1 MGITVG
7 ALREILDGI
16 DEDDALVYID
26 GSEVLEI
33 QHDEEG
39 LYLIS
44 EDKMCCIVQVK
55 TQQKNPDGSYAVAEA
70 LTFVPGV
77 WIIEEKNADG
87 VVIGRRFDPIS
98 E

>member
-7 ALREILDGI
+7 TLREIVDGI

-33 QHDEEG
+33 QHDDEG

-44 EDKMCCIVQVK
+44 EDKMCSDDAI
-55 TQQKNPDGSYAVAEA
+55 
-70 LTFVPGV
+70 L
-77 WIIEEKNADG
+77 
-87 VVIGRRFDPIS
+87 
-98 E
+98 

>member
-1 MGITVG
+1 MMGMTVG

-33 QHDEEG
+33 QHDDDG

-44 EDKMCCIVQVK
+44 EDKMCSEDAIV
-55 TQQKNPDGSYAVAEA
+55 
-70 LTFVPGV
+70 
-77 WIIEEKNADG
+77 
-87 VVIGRRFDPIS
+87 
-98 E
+98 